1 MSGKP
6 EDAAKRDIAALA
18 AELAEQIASL
28 AAFSG
33 SGLAP
38 TNAPAARS
46 GPSPGVPSYAGPR
59 TMLENAGR
67 FVAPVL
73 PAGAPLRP
81 LKAAL
86 LRVLRIVTRDQ
97 TTFNSALLESL
108 RGALLE
114 TEAGLRDLAVASREG
129 AQRAEDFAREATA
142 RLDGAV
148 TDLSGLSARLDGAVA
163 DLSGLSARLDGAVAD
178 LSGLSARLARESKA
192 RESAGRDL
200 LASQRRLDAL
210 EKDRD
215 QRFEALARRQEREEV
230 EKLALA
236 DRIES
241 ATEGL
246 RALRLEW
253 SSLRSSL
260 RDLSGALP
268 SASGEGAD
276 WARSAAVRADDPL
289 RAGLYVDF
297 EERFRGSEKDIRA
310 RQAGDAARF
319 RGAPG
324 PVADLGCGR
333 GEFLEAL
340 AAEGVAA
347 IGCDANPVMAAR
359 AKEKKLAVDQ
369 ADLFTWLAGR
379 TDGSLGGVT
388 AFQVVEHLPP
398 ASLFD
403 LVELAIQKL
412 APSGRVLFETI
423 NPESVYA
430 MRWFW
435 MDLTHVRP
443 VPAPSLEQ
451 LLRASGF
458 RDVAVD
464 FRSPVP
470 ESEGLPRGLADD
482 PRFAPLERLLF
493 APQDYAVTGVK

>member
-6 EDAAKRDIAALA
+6 EDAAKRDVAALA

-38 TNAPAARS
+38 ANGPAAHS

-59 TMLENAGR
+59 TMLENAGL

-86 LRVLRIVTRDQ
+86 LRILRIVTRDQ

-114 TEAGLRDLAVASREG
+114 TEAGLRGLAAASREG

-148 TDLSGLSARLDGAVA
+148 A
-163 DLSGLSARLDGAVAD
+163 DLSGLST
-178 LSGLSARLARESKA
+178 RLARESKA

-200 LASQRRLDAL
+200 LTSQRRLDAL

-215 QRFEALARRQEREEV
+215 QRTETLARRQEREEA
-230 EKLALA
+230 EKMALA
-236 DRIES
+236 NRIES
-241 ATEGL
+241 AAEGL

-253 SSLRSSL
+253 SSLRGSL
-260 RDLSGALP
+260 RELSGAP
-268 SASGEGAD
+268 PRVPGDAAGG
-276 WARSAAVRADDPL
+276 ARSAAVRADDPL

-297 EERFRGSEKDIRA
+297 EEHFRGSEKDIRA
-310 RQAGDAARF
+310 RQASDAVRF

-340 AAEGVAA
+340 AAEGVDA

-369 ADLFTWLAGR
+369 ADLFTWLAAR
-379 TDGSLGGVT
+379 ADGSLGGVT

-403 LVELAIQKL
+403 LVELAIRKL

-443 VPAPSLEQ
+443 VPAPSLAQ
-451 LLRASGF
+451 LLSASGF

-470 ESEGLPRGLADD
+470 ESEGLPPGLADD
-482 PRFAPLERLLF
+482 PRFAPLARLLF

>member
-1 MSGKP
+1 MNGKP
-6 EDAAKRDIAALA
+6 EDAAKRDVAALA
-18 AELAEQIASL
+18 AELAEQVASL
-28 AAFSG
+28 AAFSS

-38 TNAPAARS
+38 ANASTVPS
-46 GPSPGVPSYAGPR
+46 GPSPGVHPYAGPR
-59 TMLENAGR
+59 AMLENAGR

-97 TTFNSALLESL
+97 TTFNSALLEAL

-114 TEAGLRDLAVASREG
+114 TEAGLRDLAAASREG
-129 AQRAEDFAREATA
+129 ARRAEEATT
-142 RLDGAV
+142 RLD
-148 TDLSGLSARLDGAVA
+148 R
-163 DLSGLSARLDGAVAD
+163 AVAD

-192 RESAGRDL
+192 RESAGQDL
-200 LASQRRLDAL
+200 VASQRRLDAL

-215 QRFEALARRQEREEV
+215 ERAEALAREREKSAEETRGIHRKV
-230 EKLALA
+230 EEAN
-236 DRIES
+236 
-241 ATEGL
+241 EGL
-246 RALRLEW
+246 RMLRLDW
-253 SSLRSSL
+253 ASLRSNL
-260 RDLSGALP
+260 QNLSEARP
-268 SASGEGAD
+268 SPVERGQAPTS
-276 WARSAAVRADDPL
+276 AVRADDPL
-289 RAGLYVDF
+289 RAGLYADF
-297 EERFRGSEKDIRA
+297 EERFRGSEEDIRA
-310 RQAGDAARF
+310 RQASDAARF

-340 AAEGVAA
+340 AAEGIAA
-347 IGCDANPVMAAR
+347 IGCDANPLMAAR

-379 TDGSLGGVT
+379 ADSSLGGVT

-403 LVELAIQKL
+403 LVELAIRKL
-412 APSGRVLFETI
+412 APSGRILFETI

-443 VPAPSLEQ
+443 VPAPSLAQ
-451 LLRASGF
+451 LLTASGF

-470 ESEGLPRGLADD
+470 EAEGLPPGLADD
-482 PRFAPLERLLF
+482 PRFAPLARLLF

>member
-6 EDAAKRDIAALA
+6 EDAAKRDVAALA
-18 AELAEQIASL
+18 AELAEQLASL

-38 TNAPAARS
+38 TNAPAAHS
-46 GPSPGVPSYAGPR
+46 GRSPGVPSYAGPR

-81 LKAAL
+81 LKSAL

-114 TEAGLRDLAVASREG
+114 TEAGLRDLAAASREG
-129 AQRAEDFAREATA
+129 AQRAEDVAREATS
-142 RLDGAV
+142 RLGGA
-148 TDLSGLSARLDGAVA
+148 A
-163 DLSGLSARLDGAVAD
+163 AD
-178 LSGLSARLARESKA
+178 LSGLSARLARESEA
-192 RESAGRDL
+192 RESAGQDL
-200 LASQRRLDAL
+200 LTSQRRLDAI

-215 QRFEALARRQEREEV
+215 ERVEALARVREQSAEEV
-230 EKLALA
+230 RGILRKVEEAN
-236 DRIES
+236 
-241 ATEGL
+241 EGL
-246 RALRLEW
+246 RMLRLEW
-253 SSLRSSL
+253 SSLRSNL
-260 RDLSGALP
+260 QNLSEARP
-268 SASGEGAD
+268 SPVARGQAAAS
-276 WARSAAVRADDPL
+276 AVRADDPL

-297 EERFRGSEKDIRA
+297 EEHFRGTEEDIRG
-310 RQAGDAARF
+310 RQASDAARF

-333 GEFLEAL
+333 GEFLEAM

-347 IGCDANPVMAAR
+347 IGCDAHPVMAAR
-359 AKEKKLAVDQ
+359 AKEKRLAVDR

-379 TDGSLGGVT
+379 ADGSLGGVT

-403 LVELAIQKL
+403 LVELAIRKL

-443 VPAPSLEQ
+443 VPAPSLAQ
-451 LLRASGF
+451 LLSASGF

-482 PRFAPLERLLF
+482 PRFAPLARLLF

>member
-114 TEAGLRDLAVASREG
+114 TEAGLRDLAAASREG
-129 AQRAEDFAREATA
+129 AHRVEDLAREATA

-148 TDLSGLSARLDGAVA
+148 A
-163 DLSGLSARLDGAVAD
+163 DLSRLSARLDGAVAD

-192 RESAGRDL
+192 RESTGRDL

-268 SASGEGAD
+268 SVSGEGAD
-276 WARSAAVRADDPL
+276 GARSAAVRADDPL
-289 RAGLYVDF
+289 RAGLYVNF

>member
-6 EDAAKRDIAALA
+6 EDAAKRDVAALA

-28 AAFSG
+28 AVFSG

-38 TNAPAARS
+38 KNASPARS
-46 GPSPGVPSYAGPR
+46 GPVAGVPAYSGPR

-73 PAGAPLRP
+73 PADAALRP
-81 LKAAL
+81 LKAAV
-86 LRVLRIVTRDQ
+86 LRVLRVVTRDQ

-108 RGALLE
+108 RGTLLE
-114 TEAGLRDLAVASREG
+114 TEAGLRDLAAASRET
-129 AQRAEDFAREATA
+129 AQRAEDFAREAAA

-148 TDLSGLSARLDGAVA
+148 R
-163 DLSGLSARLDGAVAD
+163 D
-178 LSGLSARLARESKA
+178 LSGLSARLARESEA
-192 RESAGRDL
+192 RENAGRDL
-200 LASQRRLDAL
+200 LATQRRLDAL
-210 EKDRD
+210 ERDRD
-215 QRFEALARRQEREEV
+215 ERFEALAREREQSAEEARGILRKV
-230 EKLALA
+230 EEAN
-236 DRIES
+236 
-241 ATEGL
+241 EGL
-246 RALRLEW
+246 RMLRLDW
-253 SSLRSSL
+253 SSLRSTL
-260 RDLSGALP
+260 QNLSEARP
-268 SASGEGAD
+268 SPVARGQAAAST
-276 WARSAAVRADDPL
+276 VRADDPL

-297 EERFRGSEKDIRA
+297 EEHFRGSEEDIRA

-340 AAEGVAA
+340 AAVGVAA
-347 IGCDANPVMAAR
+347 IGCDANAVMAAR
-359 AKEKKLAVDQ
+359 AREKKLSVDR
-369 ADLFTWLAGR
+369 ADLFTWLAAR
-379 TDGSLGGVT
+379 ADGSLGGIT
-388 AFQVVEHLPP
+388 AFQVLEHLPP

-403 LVELAIQKL
+403 LVELAIRKL

-458 RDVAVD
+458 RDVETD

-470 ESEGLPRGLADD
+470 ESEGLPPGLADD
-482 PRFAPLERLLF
+482 PRFAPLQRLLF

>member
-6 EDAAKRDIAALA
+6 EDAAKRDVAALA
-18 AELAEQIASL
+18 AELAEQISSL

-38 TNAPAARS
+38 TKAPAAGS
-46 GPSPGVPSYAGPR
+46 GASPGVPSYAGPR

-108 RGALLE
+108 RGTLLE
-114 TEAGLRDLAVASREG
+114 TEAGLRDLAGPSREG
-129 AQRAEDFAREATA
+129 AKRADEAMA
-142 RLDGAV
+142 RLDG
-148 TDLSGLSARLDGAVA
+148 TVA
-163 DLSGLSARLDGAVAD
+163 DLSA
-178 LSGLSARLARESKA
+178 LSARLARESQA

-215 QRFEALARRQEREEV
+215 ERVEAAAREREREA
-230 EKLALA
+230 ETRLQEEEQ
-236 DRIES
+236 REEFR
-241 ATEGL
+241 EGL
-246 RALRLEW
+246 RLLRLEW
-253 SSLRSSL
+253 SSLRSNL
-260 RDLSGALP
+260 QNLSG
-268 SASGEGAD
+268 
-276 WARSAAVRADDPL
+276 VRAPVEAAGRTEASSTVRPDDPL
-289 RAGLYVDF
+289 RAGLYAAF
-297 EERFRGSEKDIRA
+297 EERFRGSEEEIRG
-310 RQAGDAARF
+310 RQARDAARF

-369 ADLFTWLAGR
+369 ADLFAWLAGR
-379 TDGSLGGVT
+379 ADSSLGGVT
-388 AFQVVEHLPP
+388 AFQVVEHLQPP
-398 ASLFD
+398 SLFD
-403 LVELAIQKL
+403 LVELAIRKL

-458 RDVAVD
+458 RDVTVD

-470 ESEGLPRGLADD
+470 ESEGLPPGLADD
-482 PRFAPLERLLF
+482 PRFAPLQRLLF

>member
-6 EDAAKRDIAALA
+6 EDAAKRDVAALA

-38 TNAPAARS
+38 ANAPAARS
-46 GPSPGVPSYAGPR
+46 GPSPGVPSYSGPR

-114 TEAGLRDLAVASREG
+114 TEA
-129 AQRAEDFAREATA
+129 
-142 RLDGAV
+142 
-148 TDLSGLSARLDGAVA
+148 
-163 DLSGLSARLDGAVAD
+163 
-178 LSGLSARLARESKA
+178 
-192 RESAGRDL
+192 AGRDL

-215 QRFEALARRQEREEV
+215 QHTEALARRQEREEA

-236 DRIES
+236 DRVES
-241 ATEGL
+241 AAEGL

-260 RDLSGALP
+260 RNLSGAP
-268 SASGEGAD
+268 PRVSGDGAD
-276 WARSAAVRADDPL
+276 GARSAAVRADDPL

-310 RQAGDAARF
+310 RQASDATRF

-379 TDGSLGGVT
+379 ADSSLGGVT

-403 LVELAIQKL
+403 LVELAIRKL

-443 VPAPSLEQ
+443 VPAPSLAQ
-451 LLRASGF
+451 LLSASGF

>member
-6 EDAAKRDIAALA
+6 EDAARRDVAALA
-18 AELAEQIASL
+18 AELVGQIASL
-28 AAFSG
+28 SAFSG
-33 SGLAP
+33 SGLVP
-38 TNAPAARS
+38 GGAARARHGS
-46 GPSPGVPSYAGPR
+46 SLGAPVYAGPR
-59 TMLENAGR
+59 AMLENAGR

-73 PAGAPLRP
+73 PAGASLRP
-81 LKAAL
+81 LKAVL

-97 TTFNSALLESL
+97 TTFNSALLEAL

-114 TEAGLRDLAVASREG
+114 LR
-129 AQRAEDFAREATA
+129 QIAEDFA
-142 RLDGAV
+142 
-148 TDLSGLSARLDGAVA
+148 S
-163 DLSGLSARLDGAVAD
+163 
-178 LSGLSARLARESKA
+178 ESKA
-192 RESAGRDL
+192 REAMGRDL

-210 EKDRD
+210 ETDRD
-215 QRFEALARRQEREEV
+215 ERAREREQE
-230 EKLALA
+230 EKQRQDLGE
-236 DRIES
+236 R
-241 ATEGL
+241 L
-246 RALRLEW
+246 RMLRLEW
-253 SSLRSSL
+253 SSLRSNL
-260 RDLSGALP
+260 QNLSEGRAPAGA
-268 SASGEGAD
+268 AARAEG
-276 WARSAAVRADDPL
+276 SAAVRADDPL

-297 EERFRGSEKDIRA
+297 EEHFRGSEEDIRA
-310 RQAGDAARF
+310 RQSSDAARF

-347 IGCDANPVMAAR
+347 IGCDANPAMAAR

-379 TDGSLGGVT
+379 ADDSLGGVT

-403 LVELAIQKL
+403 LVELAIRKL

-443 VPAPSLEQ
+443 VPAPSLAQ
-451 LLRASGF
+451 LLTASGF

-470 ESEGLPRGLADD
+470 ESEGLPLGLADD
-482 PRFAPLERLLF
+482 PRFAPLARLLF